1 MKKFAVLVAGGSGSR
16 MNSELPK
23 QFLSVNEKPVLFYTI
38 KSFLEAFDD
47 IHIILVLP
55 QDYVGLGNEIVSS
68 YFSNRNIEITV
79 GGSSR
84 FHSVKNGLSK
94 VERDSVV
101 FVHDAVRCLVSN
113 DLIVRCY
120 HQAVELGSAIPA
132 INSKDSIR
140 IIEDGVNR
148 SVNRNNIRL
157 IQTPQ
162 VFKSDVLLKAFEQPY
177 QDSFTDE
184 ASVVEHTGYK
194 VELIEGDENNIKI
207 TYPIDIAIA
216 EKLLSRLFF

>member
-1 MKKFAVLVAGGSGSR
+1 MKKFAVLVAGGNGSR

>member
-16 MNSELPK
+16 MNTELTK

-47 IHIILVLP
+47 IQIILVLP
-55 QDYVGLGNEIVSS
+55 QVYIRLGNEILSS

-84 FHSVKNGLSK
+84 FHSVKNGLNK
-94 VERDSVV
+94 VESGSIV
-101 FVHDAVRCLVSN
+101 FVHDAVRCLVSSE
-113 DLIVRCY
+113 LIVRCY

-140 IIEDGVNR
+140 IVEEGINR
-148 SVNRNNIRL
+148 SVNRSDIRL

-162 VFKSDVLLKAFEQPY
+162 VFKSDILLKAFEVSY

-184 ASVVEHTGYK
+184 ASVVEHSGYK
-194 VELIEGDENNIKI
+194 VELIEGEENNIKI
-207 TYPIDIAIA
+207 TYPIDIVIA
-216 EKLLSRLFF
+216 EKLLS

>member
-1 MKKFAVLVAGGSGSR
+1 MKKFAVLVAGGSGTR
-16 MNSELPK
+16 MNTELPK
-23 QFLSVNEKPVLFYTI
+23 QFLSVNERPVLYYSI

-68 YFSNRNIEITV
+68 YFANKNILITV

-84 FHSVKNGLSK
+84 FHSVKNGLNK
-94 VERDSVV
+94 VEGDSVV
-101 FVHDAVRCLVSN
+101 FVHDAVRCLVSS

-120 HQAVELGSAIPA
+120 YQAFELGSAIPA

-140 IIEDGVNR
+140 IVEDGVNR
-148 SVNRNNIRL
+148 TVNRSDIRL

-162 VFKSDVLLKAFEQPY
+162 VFKSDILLKAYEVPY
-177 QDSFTDE
+177 QDTFTDE
-184 ASVVEHTGYK
+184 ASVVEHSGHK
-194 VELIEGDENNIKI
+194 VELIEGEINNIKI
-207 TYPIDIAIA
+207 TFPIDIVIA
-216 EKLLSRLFF
+216 EKLLS

>member
-1 MKKFAVLVAGGSGSR
+1 MKKFAVLVAGGSGTR
-16 MNSELPK
+16 MNTELPK
-23 QFLSVNEKPVLFYTI
+23 QFLSVNERPVLYYTI

-55 QDYVGLGNEIVSS
+55 QNYIELGNEIVSS
-68 YFSNRNIEITV
+68 YFSNTNIEITA

-94 VERDSVV
+94 VEIDSVV

-113 DLIVRCY
+113 DLIIRCY
-120 HQAVELGSAIPA
+120 NQAVDLGSAIPA

-140 IIEDGVNR
+140 IVEDGVNR
-148 SVNRNNIRL
+148 SVNRSDIRL

-162 VFKSDVLLKAFEQPY
+162 VFKSDVLLNAFELPY
-177 QDSFTDE
+177 QDFFTDE
-184 ASVVEHTGYK
+184 ASVVEHSGHK
-194 VELIEGDENNIKI
+194 VELIEGEQNNIKI
-207 TYPIDIAIA
+207 TYPIDIVIA
-216 EKLLSRLFF
+216 EKLLS

>member
-1 MKKFAVLVAGGSGSR
+1 MKKFAVLVAGGSGTR
-16 MNSELPK
+16 MNTELPK
-23 QFLSVNEKPVLFYTI
+23 QFLSVNERPVLYYTI

-68 YFSNRNIEITV
+68 YFANKNILITV

-94 VERDSVV
+94 VEIDSVV
-101 FVHDAVRCLVSN
+101 FVHDAVRCLVSS
-113 DLIVRCY
+113 DLILRCY
-120 HQAVELGSAIPA
+120 YQAIDLGSAIPA

-140 IIEDGVNR
+140 IVEDGVNR
-148 SVNRNNIRL
+148 TVNRSDIRL

-162 VFKSDVLLKAFEQPY
+162 VFKSDILLKAYEVPY
-177 QDSFTDE
+177 QDTFTDE
-184 ASVVEHTGYK
+184 ASVVEHSGHK
-194 VELIEGDENNIKI
+194 VELIEGEINNIKI
-207 TYPIDIAIA
+207 TFPIDIVIA
-216 EKLLSRLFF
+216 EKLLS